1 MVLALYQEMKTFPLT
16 ENINRLFSYWNEQF
30 VCWLLNFTMKW
41 CLLVKPMYIVQCNIR
56 ILAILLI
63 ETSIWFVHKP
73 KNNSNATF
81 IIQFFRTSKV
91 KLKVKVKTI
100 INANIL
106 WNSCFVRWLFKT
118 YSNLRSWTLVNFSL
132 LFLAFNSWILHNL

>member
-1 MVLALYQEMKTFPLT
+1 MQNISSYGISFVSGNEDVSFDWKYKQVVFLLKWTICMLITQFHYEMMFSC
-16 ENINRLFSYWNEQF
+16 NNRW
-30 VCWLLNFTMKW
+30 
-41 CLLVKPMYIVQCNIR
+41 IG
-56 ILAILLI
+56 
-63 ETSIWFVHKP
+63 TSIWFVHEP

-91 KLKVKVKTI
+91 KLKVKVKSI
-100 INANIL
+100 INANIV
-106 WNSCFVRWLFKT
+106 WNSCFVHWLFKT